1 MLFLDSIDNI
11 LDVFLKSVALLLI
24 LEIPNAVF
32 LINKSLFQFR
42 VISKVQDAKLNNKV
56 RMHPNVVMKVLRVFE
71 LIL

>member
-24 LEIPNAVF
+24 LELPNAVF

>member
-24 LEIPNAVF
+24 LELPNAVF
-32 LINKSLFQFR
+32 LIDKSLFQFR

>member
-24 LEIPNAVF
+24 LELPNAVF
-32 LINKSLFQFR
+32 LINKALFQFR